1 MEDPGYV
8 ARLESADA
16 DELARVITSAAGDEE
31 ITLREYLGDDRFDHM
46 RELALRSAGV
56 ALAAAEQRGNVV
68 VTHGIMGSSL
78 AAKRRIGGFG
88 PIWIDP
94 LELVFGRL
102 DRLRLSEDGSS
113 GYRPEYDVR
122 ATGILK
128 LFYGEMILSLR
139 RNWNVYSYWFDWRK
153 ELNTSARELEVQID
167 ANFGRDSPCTSS
179 LTRWEVSWS
188 ARSSR
193 TTHKGGRRCAL
204 SRPFNTTN
212 HQTGR
217 PPYLPPPEWSGF
229 SLALAGG
236 PDLHRTSV
244 LWRSRTFGGA
254 RPLGFH
260 PLGPSFSPPRRPRYL
275 VRLPPLLPGSGKPAP
290 RLTNRERGA
299 PAGSSR
305 CRPDR

>member
-8 ARLESADA
+8 ARLESVDA

-113 GYRPEYDVR
+113 GYRPEHDVR

-128 LFYGEMILSLR
+128 LFHGEMILSLR

-153 ELNTSARELEVQID
+153 ELNTSARELEVHQEPPTKVGED
-167 ANFGRDSPCTSS
+167 VPCPG
-179 LTRWEVSWS
+179 
-188 ARSSR
+188 
-193 TTHKGGRRCAL
+193 TTIRPIIKPGAL
-204 SRPFNTTN
+204 
-212 HQTGR
+212 
-217 PPYLPPPEWSGF
+217 
-229 SLALAGG
+229 
-236 PDLHRTSV
+236 RTS
-244 LWRSRTFGGA
+244 
-254 RPLGFH
+254 PL
-260 PLGPSFSPPRRPRYL
+260 PNGPVS
-275 VRLPPLLPGSGKPAP
+275 LLPWPVVPTPTELRFYGDLGRS
-290 RLTNRERGA
+290 EE
-299 PAGSSR
+299 
-305 CRPDR
+305 PDP